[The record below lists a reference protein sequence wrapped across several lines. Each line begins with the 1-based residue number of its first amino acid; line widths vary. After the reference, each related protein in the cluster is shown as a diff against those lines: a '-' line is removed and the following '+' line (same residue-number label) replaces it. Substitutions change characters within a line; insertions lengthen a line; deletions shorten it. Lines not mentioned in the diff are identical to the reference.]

1 MRQKLREMTKD
12 EKEKKDRNVK
22 AGYKKIYMKKK

>member
-1 MRQKLREMTKD
+1 MRQKLKEMTKD

-22 AGYKKIYMKKK
+22 AGYRIYMKKR